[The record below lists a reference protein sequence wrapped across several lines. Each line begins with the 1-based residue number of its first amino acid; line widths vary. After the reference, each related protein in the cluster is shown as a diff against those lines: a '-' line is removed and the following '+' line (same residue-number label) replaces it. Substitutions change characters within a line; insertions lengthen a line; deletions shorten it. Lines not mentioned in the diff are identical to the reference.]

1 MNRFTH
7 ALRSVLFVFF
17 ALLFLLVITQPART
31 YPPFLAKAKALGF
44 PAQDCTYCHVNP
56 TGGDPLGPRAEWLV
70 KEKEKR
76 SADRI
81 DIAWLK
87 DYPDDAKGSASSST
101 TSSASSDNS
110 APKTDSKKDPKRM
123 EDAARHSQDAA
134 KVFKEIMGAPDKG
147 IPKELLDKAQAIAV
161 FPGMV
166 KAGFVVGGRGGQG
179 VISRRIPGGWSAPA
193 FFNVGGGSF
202 GAQIGVEKTDA
213 VLLFMN
219 DDALKSLLQDKF
231 EIGGELSVAA
241 GPVGRTA
248 SASTDAML
256 KAGILS
262 YSRSKGLFAGALLK
276 GAVVNPDNDLNEAI
290 YGMKANDL
298 LTGSQKMS
306 KADTPAVVSVF
317 PQTLSTYSKK

>member
-1 MNRFTH
+1 MTRFTN

-17 ALLFLLVITQPART
+17 ALLFVLIITQPART

-56 TGGDPLGPRAEWLV
+56 TGGDPLGPRAQWLV

-76 SADRI
+76 SADAI

-87 DYPDDAKGSASSST
+87 EYPDDAKTSGDGS
-101 TSSASSDNS
+101 SSDNMKS
-110 APKTDSKKDPKRM
+110 EGKKDPRRM

-134 KVFKEIMGAPDKG
+134 KVFKEIMGAPDKSV
-147 IPKELLDKAQAIAV
+147 PKELLDRAEAIAV
-161 FPGMV
+161 FPGIV

-179 VISRRIPGGWSAPA
+179 VISRRVPGGWSAPA
-193 FFNVGGGSF
+193 FFNVGGADF

-219 DDALKSLLQDKF
+219 DDAVQSLLKDKV
-231 EIGGELSVAA
+231 EIGGELSAAA

-248 SASTDAML
+248 AASTDARL

-262 YSRSKGLFAGALLK
+262 YSRSKGLFAGAVLK
-276 GAVVNPDNDLNEAI
+276 GAAISPDNDLNEAV
-290 YGMKANDL
+290 YGMKAGDL
-298 LTGSQKMS
+298 LTGSQKMT
-306 KADTPAVVSVF
+306 KAEIPAAVSVF
-317 PQTLSTYSKK
+317 PQTLTAYSKK